1 MNRIF
6 STLLLA
12 TSLLVAT
19 ACSKKENKDPMPT
32 PAALPAV
39 TGAFSG
45 AQEVPAVPTTA
56 TGAFAGTF
64 DKATRELRFTVT
76 FSGLAPVAGH
86 LHTGAPGANGPF
98 FLPFPFNNAAST
110 GFDSPI
116 TGTTILSPAQAAALL
131 ASGVYANLHTAARP
145 GGEVRADLTV
155 K

>member
-12 TSLLVAT
+12 TSLLAAT
-19 ACSKKENKDPMPT
+19 ACSDKENKDPMPA
-32 PAALPAV
+32 PVALPAV

-45 AQEVPAVPTTA
+45 AQEVPAVSTTA
-56 TGAFAGTF
+56 TGTFAGTF

-76 FSGLAPVAGH
+76 FAGLVPVMGH
-86 LHTGAPGANGPF
+86 LHNGAPGVNGSV

-110 GFDSPI
+110 GFESPI

-131 ASGVYANLHTAARP
+131 ANGVYANLHTVAQA
-145 GGEVRADLTV
+145 GGEIRANLTV

>member
-19 ACSKKENKDPMPT
+19 ACSKKENKDPMPM

-86 LHTGAPGANGPF
+86 LHTGAPGANGPV

-131 ASGVYANLHTAARP
+131 ASGVYANLHTVARP
-145 GGEVRADLTV
+145 GGEIRADLTV